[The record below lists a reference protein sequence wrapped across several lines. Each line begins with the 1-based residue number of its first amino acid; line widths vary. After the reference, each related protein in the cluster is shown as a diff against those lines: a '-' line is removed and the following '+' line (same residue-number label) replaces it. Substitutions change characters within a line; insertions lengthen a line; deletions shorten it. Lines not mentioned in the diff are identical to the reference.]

1 MKQQT
6 DTMDRRSFLAAGALT
21 TAGLVAAGLTGC
33 ATSAPGDGDAQ
44 APSPNG
50 EAPSE
55 DLPQPATGGSQTWSF
70 EVAPAPVNDAD
81 ITDTYTADIII
92 VGSGIA
98 GLCTAVSAA
107 EMGADVLLFS
117 AGTMPLARGG
127 SIHGFNSKYQREMGV
142 TYTPESHR
150 QKIKAEQALQ
160 SFQVDF
166 KKWAKWINHSS
177 DFIDWMIDVMNKKG
191 LKPCLEL
198 GYEDPDQFLD
208 CPPAAH
214 NFWKEGVTWPA
225 FEGAPLIAQAY
236 ADTFTEDYGKEI
248 HYGTVAKYLIREGGN
263 SGRVNGVVAQ
273 TNEGNYVKYQANKA
287 VVLAT
292 GDFTRDRE
300 MLAAHCPLM
309 LDLIEEGAD
318 EVDYDTGFAI
328 GGLMPGDGQKM
339 GLWAGAAWQRV
350 DPVCPMVSGGCGGP
364 YHLPENSMEGL
375 NLDINGERFM
385 NEITPFSMAVR
396 AMINLP
402 QRFEISVW
410 DAAYA
415 QAHEE
420 WAPTSVF
427 QNVVGAKPATPEE
440 MIAQW
445 DAEAEDGTLLKADTL
460 DELLDMMEQ
469 QHGVNRENA
478 KATIERYNSYAAA
491 GLDEEF
497 HKDPSR
503 LFPIATPPFYAQTGS
518 IMPQTVLGGLR
529 TNASMQVCDENDV
542 PLEGLYN
549 IGSMVGDMY
558 SGIYTFTFAGQN
570 LGSTCGAL
578 AWLLGKDL
586 AAL

>member
-1 MKQQT
+1 MST
-6 DTMDRRSFLAAGALT
+6 DIDRRSFIAAGAAT
-21 TAGLVAAGLTGC
+21 AAGAMLAGIASGC
-33 ATSAPGDGDAQ
+33 TPQSPTPDTPAEPDPALAQTADGGTAP
-44 APSPNG
+44 
-50 EAPSE
+50 
-55 DLPQPATGGSQTWSF
+55 WSF
-70 EVAPAPVNDAD
+70 EIPPSPIDESE
-81 ITDTYTADIII
+81 ITETYTADIVVI
-92 VGSGIA
+92 GSGIA

-107 EMGADVLLFS
+107 ENGADVILFS
-117 AGTMPLARGG
+117 ASSMPLARGG
-127 SIHGFNSKYQREMGV
+127 SIHGFNSKYQQAMGV
-142 TYTPESHR
+142 TYTPETHR
-150 QKIKAEQALQ
+150 SKIKAEQAIQ
-160 SFQVDF
+160 SYEVDF
-166 KKWAKWINHSS
+166 KKWQKWINNSS
-177 DFIDWMIDVMNKKG
+177 DFINWMIDVMEKKG
-191 LKPCLEL
+191 LQPCLEL

-214 NFWKEGVTWPA
+214 NFWKEGVAWPA
-225 FEGAPLIAQAY
+225 YEGAPLIAQAY
-236 ADTFTEDYGKEI
+236 ADTLTDDYGKTI
-248 HYGTVAKYLIREGGN
+248 HYNTVAKYLTKENGDT
-263 SGRVNGVVAQ
+263 GRINGVVAQ
-273 TNEGNYVKYQANKA
+273 TANGSYVKYAANKA

-292 GDFTRDRE
+292 GDFTRDKE
-300 MLAAHCPLM
+300 MLKAHCPLM
-309 LDLIEEGAD
+309 YDLVGGDDGEPAEI
-318 EVDYDTGFAI
+318 DYDTGFAV

-364 YHLPENSMEGL
+364 YHLPENNMEGI

-385 NEITPFSMAVR
+385 NEVTPFSMAVR

-415 QAHEE
+415 KAHDL

-427 QNVVGAKPATPEE
+427 KNIVGTQPATPDE
-440 MIAQW
+440 MVAQW
-445 DAEAEDGTLLKADTL
+445 EAEVEQGSTLKADTL
-460 DELLDMMEQ
+460 DELLGQMESQ
-469 QHGVNRENA
+469 FGVPKETA
-478 KATIERYNSYAAA
+478 KATIERYNTYAEN
-491 GLDEEF
+491 GVDEEF

-503 LFPIATPPFYAQTGS
+503 LLPIKTPPFYAQPGF

-529 TNASMQVCDENDV
+529 TNVNMQVCDEEDV